1 MKIDLKF
8 IVSLCINVLCLLLTG
23 DIGILSL
30 RNSGC
35 TVTAEISFVF
45 KIGIHALSYLG
56 VSFAVFLH
64 SLATYKEKR
73 SENNQMQTLNS

>member
-1 MKIDLKF
+1 M
-8 IVSLCINVLCLLLTG
+8 
-23 DIGILSL
+23 

-45 KIGIHALSYLG
+45 KIGIRAFSYLG
-56 VSFAVFLH
+56 VSFPVFLY